1 MKNYNVENGKVI
13 LSGEEIEIYGEYDVV
28 VVGGGMAGVGAA
40 MAAGK
45 LGAKVMLVENTS
57 ALGGIAT
64 MGLVNIPLDFVSG
77 VGAEFFDEM
86 NKINGLRQRNSDP
99 EKHKLTFDR
108 LVKKYGVDVLLVTPL
123 IDTITEGDEVKGI
136 VIHTKKGR
144 KAILGKTFVD
154 ASGDSDLVYF
164 AGGETMTGRE
174 SDGMSMGCSL
184 EFVLGGVDFDK
195 YYNSELNQ
203 TDPKWYKF
211 IPEQLALGNLP
222 YEIDNHL
229 NWLTHIPDRPEHC
242 GMDEVSICFAH
253 SRNCFPTENK
263 DLTRMYIEGREQAV
277 ILAKF
282 IKENVPGFENS
293 YLSYTGSL
301 LGVRESRRILGEYV
315 FTGMDIAYARKFDD
329 VIAISQHGFDL
340 HGFEAA
346 GNMKWF
352 KGTLPDGREAYI
364 SNRAGWGSQLP
375 PDDDLPRVN
384 MVDLV
389 EGGMYCYDIPY
400 RSLVPV
406 RLDNVLAAGR
416 NISADIPGQ
425 SGTRLVMCCMSLGE
439 AAGTACALAVKD
451 GVKVRNL
458 DVGKLQRTLVAGGVN
473 IGQRFRKIPALSD
486 TQVSSASEKYV
497 GGGVYKND

>member
-1 MKNYNVENGKVI
+1 MISYDYKNGKVVTER
-13 LSGEEIEIYGEYDVV
+13 EEIPVYGEYDVV
-28 VVGGGMAGVGAA
+28 VVGGGMAGTGAA
-40 MAAGK
+40 LAAAK
-45 LGAKVMLVENTS
+45 SGAKTIIVENTS

-64 MGLVNIPLDFVSG
+64 MGIVNIPLDFVSG
-77 VGAEFFDEM
+77 VGTEFFTEM
-86 NKINGLRQRNSDP
+86 DKINGLRARNSDP

-108 LVKKYGVDVLLVTPL
+108 LIRKYGCDMLLVTPL
-123 IDTITEGDEVKGI
+123 IDTIVEGDTVKGI
-136 VIHTKKGR
+136 IVHTKTGKR
-144 KAILGKTFVD
+144 AILGKAFVD
-154 ASGDSDLVYF
+154 ASGDSDLVFF

-174 SDGMSMGCSL
+174 EDGMSMGCSL
-184 EFVLGGVDFDK
+184 EFVLGGVDFDT
-195 YYNSELNQ
+195 YYNSDLNKN
-203 TDPKWYKF
+203 DPKWYKF

-253 SRNCFPTENK
+253 SRNCYPTDNA

-282 IKENVPGFENS
+282 IRENVPGFEKS

-301 LGVRESRRILGEYV
+301 LGVRESRRIVGEYI
-315 FTGMDIAYARKFDD
+315 FTGSDIAYARKFDD

-340 HGFEAA
+340 HGFKEP

-352 KGTLPDGREAYI
+352 KGKLPDGREAYI

-375 PDDDLPRVN
+375 PDDGLPRVN
-384 MVDLV
+384 MVELV
-389 EGGMYCYDIPY
+389 PDGMYCYDIPY
-400 RSLVPV
+400 RSLLPV
-406 RLDNVLAAGR
+406 RLENVLAAGR

-425 SGTRLVMCCMSLGE
+425 SGTRLVMCCMALGE
-439 AAGTACALAVKD
+439 AAGTAAALAVKN
-451 GVKVRNL
+451 GVTVREL
-458 DVGKLQRTLVAGGVN
+458 DVAELQRTLVKNGVN
-473 IGQRFRKIPALSD
+473 IGQRFRKIPALENSEINA
-486 TQVSSASEKYV
+486 TAEKYA

>member
-1 MKNYNVENGKVI
+1 MISYVNENGSI
-13 LSGEEIEIYGEYDVV
+13 LTRGEQIPVYGEYDVV
-28 VVGGGMAGVGAA
+28 VVGGGMAGTGAA
-40 MAAGK
+40 IAAAK
-45 LGAKVMLVENTS
+45 QGAKVMLVENTS

-64 MGLVNIPLDFVSG
+64 MGLVNIPLDFVCG
-77 VGAEFFDEM
+77 VGMEFFEEM
-86 NKINGLRQRNSDP
+86 DKINGLRKRNSDP
-99 EKHKLTFDR
+99 EKHKLVFDR
-108 LVKKYGVDVLLVTPL
+108 LVHKYGCDVLLVTPL
-123 IDTITEGDEVKGI
+123 IDTIVEGNAVKGI
-136 VIHTKKGR
+136 IVHTKKG
-144 KAILGKTFVD
+144 KQAILGKTFVD
-154 ASGDSDLVYF
+154 ASGDSDLVFF

-174 SDGMSMGCSL
+174 EDGMSMGCSL

-195 YYNSELNQ
+195 YYESDLNKN
-203 TDPKWYKF
+203 DPKWYKF
-211 IPEQLALGNLP
+211 IPEQLAKGNLP

-253 SRNCFPTENK
+253 SRNCYPTDNA

-282 IKENVPGFENS
+282 IRENVPGFEKS

-340 HGFEAA
+340 HGFKVA

-364 SNRAGWGSQLP
+364 ANRAGWGSQMP
-375 PDDDLPRVN
+375 PDDGLPRVN
-384 MVDLV
+384 MVELI
-389 EGGMYCYDIPY
+389 EKGSTYCYDIPY
-400 RSLVPV
+400 RSLVPKT
-406 RLDNVLAAGR
+406 LDNVLAAGR

-439 AAGTACALAVKD
+439 AAGTACALSLKQ
-451 GVKVRNL
+451 GVKVRDI
-458 DVGKLQRTLVAGGVN
+458 DVGELQRTLVKNGVN
-473 IGQRFRKIPALSD
+473 LGQRFRQIPALGNNAEGGED
-486 TQVSSASEKYV
+486 KYRII
-497 GGGVYKND
+497 GTYRND